1 MIGEPFATIRP
12 ELVQTVQEP
21 ILRAQTAGSR
31 HRLFSLGFQR
41 LRMRPR
47 AQRLPNGNTL
57 ITEGADG
64 RIFELT
70 AEKEIVWEYVN
81 PFFGTEN
88 GRTNR
93 IYRAHRVPYDWVPQ
107 LERPE
112 ERPVVPPDVSDF
124 RIEPQ

>member
-1 MIGEPFATIRP
+1 MTFEKVWEYSLSGLERF
-12 ELVQTVQEP
+12 
-21 ILRAQTAGSR
+21 
-31 HRLFSLGFQR
+31 LFFNHYVSS
-41 LRMRPR
+41 

-64 RIFELT
+64 RIFEVT